1 MCILNTPR
9 GAVGEAIKCFHSTSL
24 KCLDNTHIKVEM
36 KSCLY
41 ANISSHWSCFL
52 KHVISV
58 TNFLQHILGHLV
70 QKLDLGALA
79 ILDHYP
85 YVSK

>member
-1 MCILNTPR
+1 MCSEYPQWSCERSHKMFSFYKFEMPR
-9 GAVGEAIKCFHSTSL
+9 EYSHKS
-24 KCLDNTHIKVEM
+24 M

-41 ANISSHWSCFL
+41 AKISSHWSYFL

-70 QKLDLGALA
+70 QKLDLGAHA